1 MYRYWT
7 FPTKFGKF
15 FLGTFILTFGGKA
28 TVLGGLS
35 LASTTGEFGASQLTG
50 AFGAGLAVMLA
61 LLVTASVSGG
71 HINPCITFSW
81 AVSGRF
87 KWSKVPKYMLGQ
99 YLGAALGTVSV
110 LLVYF
115 ETAEKF
121 DVILAS
127 SPNSSHIHSELLYQI
142 LDYCHLIFDQFL
154 ASTFLLLAFS
164 SIVLEK
170 HNPGPLLMGLS
181 VTGIIL
187 ALGQNAG
194 CAMNP
199 ALDLMCR

>member
-1 MYRYWT
+1 M
-7 FPTKFGKF
+7 F
-15 FLGTFILTFGGKA
+15 FTGTFILTFGGKSTA
-28 TVLGGLS
+28 LGGLT
-35 LASTTGEFGASQLTG
+35 LAYSTGESTSSQLT
-50 AFGAGLAVMLA
+50 GAGLAVMLA
-61 LLVTASVSGG
+61 LLVTVPVSGG
-71 HINPCITFSW
+71 HLNPCITFSW

-87 KWSKVPKYMLGQ
+87 KWGKVPKYLLGQ
-99 YLGAALGTVSV
+99 YIGAGLGALAV

-115 ETAEKF
+115 ETVDKLGAT
-121 DVILAS
+121 VIAS
-127 SPNSSHIHSELLYQI
+127 YPNPFHQHMAVKYEV
-142 LDYCHLIFDQFL
+142 LDYCNLIFDQFL

-199 ALDLMCR
+199 ALDLMSR